1 MQEKNVKKSIFSVL
15 RLFSI
20 YYILVSTKFKN
31 TTYRFKGSI
40 MAENNI
46 AFITKQTKIVKRNGE
61 TVDFDANKIYTA
73 ISKAVAATKEM
84 TPSQVLTITQFVL
97 NKLDVEFTDKIPTV
111 EQVQD
116 TVIQTLMDSR
126 EYKTA
131 EAYIIYRQ
139 KHSEI
144 RDANIDAVQV
154 IDGYVTE
161 ADWRVKENANIGY
174 SIGGLILRTSE
185 RVTAEY
191 WLHLY
196 PQEIAE
202 AHKRASF
209 HIHDLGWL
217 SGYCAGWSLRE
228 LLYEG
233 FNGVPGYLQC
243 APAKHMATA
252 ISHMVNFLGTLQNE
266 FAGAQAFSSVDTYLA
281 PYVRLDKLSYED
293 VKNSMQTLVFNCAVP
308 CRWGTQTPFINFT
321 FDWTCPKDLRAQRP
335 FVGGKQVDFTYGDL
349 QNEMDMINKAFLE
362 VLTEGDSL
370 GRPFTFPIPTYN
382 ITDDFPW
389 DHPNV
394 KPLFECA
401 AKYGLPNFQNFL
413 NSDLNP
419 SDVRSMCCR
428 LRLDVRELLK
438 RGGGLF
444 GSAEKTGSLGV
455 ITINLAR
462 LGYLHKGDRE
472 GLFRELQ
479 SLLDMARDA
488 LEIKR
493 RVLTK
498 NMERGLYPFTKRYLG
513 NWNHHFS
520 TIGVNGANEM
530 VLNFTNGAENIAS
543 VFGKKLVLDVM
554 DFIRDNLA
562 NYQEATGNLYNLEA
576 TPAEGCSYRFAKTDK
591 KNFPD
596 IITAGTPDAPY
607 YTNSTQMPVN
617 FTDDPFVALEHQ
629 EELQRKYTGGT
640 MFHLYMGEPVSSGDA
655 AMKIV
660 RTIFENYKIPY
671 MTLTPTFS
679 ICPKHGYLA
688 GAYDYCPKCD
698 AEIAANSND
707 GCADCH
713 NENFDL

>member
-1 MQEKNVKKSIFSVL
+1 MSDKEKDIKVQAMPTFICNIMSIKKRS
-15 RLFSI
+15 
-20 YYILVSTKFKN
+20 
-31 TTYRFKGSI
+31 
-40 MAENNI
+40 
-46 AFITKQTKIVKRNGE
+46 GE
-61 TVDFDANKIYTA
+61 TVAFEAKKIYEA
-73 ISKAVAATKEM
+73 IRKAAYATNEISDERIVQITNDVLSDLDNNFM
-84 TPSQVLTITQFVL
+84 GRTPS
-97 NKLDVEFTDKIPTV
+97 VEEIQ
-111 EQVQD
+111 E
-116 TVIQTLMDSR
+116 TVIRKLMDAR
-126 EYKTA
+126 AYKTA

-144 RDANIDAVQV
+144 RNANIDAVDV
-154 IDGYVTE
+154 IESYVGGSN
-161 ADWRVKENANIGY
+161 WRIKENANIGY

-191 WLHLY
+191 WLNMF
-196 PQEIAE
+196 PQEIAD
-202 AHKRASF
+202 AHRSAAI

-217 SGYCAGWSLRE
+217 TGYCAGWSLRE

-243 APAKHMATA
+243 EPAKHMATA

-281 PYVRLDKLSYED
+281 PYVRIDNMSYSD
-293 VKNSMQTLVFNCAVP
+293 VKNAMQTLVFNCAVP

-335 FVGGKQVDFTYGDL
+335 FVGKKQVDFTYGDL
-349 QNEMDMINKAFLE
+349 QAEMDMINKAFIE
-362 VLTEGDSL
+362 VMTEGDAH

-394 KPLFECA
+394 KPLFDLA
-401 AKYGLPNFQNFL
+401 AKYGIPNFQNFL

-419 SDVRSMCCR
+419 TDVRSMCCR

-444 GSAEKTGSLGV
+444 GSAEKTGSIGV
-455 ITINLAR
+455 VTMNLAR
-462 LGYLHKGDRE
+462 LGYRHKGDRE
-472 GLFRELQ
+472 GLYRELER
-479 SLLDMARDA
+479 LMNMGREV

-493 RVLTK
+493 RVITK
-498 NMERGLYPFTKRYLG
+498 HMENGLYPFTRRYLG

-530 VLNFTNGAENIAS
+530 VLNFTDGKENIATP
-543 VFGKKLVLDVM
+543 FGKKFVLDLM
-554 DFIRDNLA
+554 DFMRDKLA
-562 NYQEATGNLYNLEA
+562 TFQEETGNLYNLEA
-576 TPAEGCSYRFAKTDK
+576 TPAEGCSYRFAKTDV

-596 IITAGTPDAPY
+596 IITAGTREAPY
-607 YTNSTQMPVN
+607 YTNSTQLPVN

-640 MFHLYMGEPVSSGDA
+640 MLHLYMGEPVSSGEA
-655 AMKIV
+655 AQKIV

-679 ICPKHGYLA
+679 ICPKHGYLP
-688 GAYDYCPKCD
+688 GRHEFCPKCD
-698 AEIAANSND
+698 AELGITPDTASNK
-707 GCADCH
+707 A
-713 NENFDL
+713 

>member
-1 MQEKNVKKSIFSVL
+1 M
-15 RLFSI
+15 
-20 YYILVSTKFKN
+20 
-31 TTYRFKGSI
+31 G
-40 MAENNI
+40 ENNMT
-46 AFITKQTKIVKRNGE
+46 FITKQSKITKRSGE
-61 TVDFDANKIYTA
+61 VVDFDATRIYNA
-73 ISKAVAATKEM
+73 IKKAVAATGELND
-84 TPSQVLTITQFVL
+84 SQIFTITQFVL
-97 NKLDVEFTDKIPTV
+97 NKLDIEFADKIPSV
-111 EQVQD
+111 EQIQD

-126 EYKTA
+126 AYKTA
-131 EAYIIYRQ
+131 EAYVIYRQ
-139 KHSEI
+139 KHTEL
-144 RDANIDAVQV
+144 RDASIDAVQV
-154 IDGYVTE
+154 IDSYVTE

-191 WLHLY
+191 WLNLY
-196 PQEIAE
+196 PKEIAE

-243 APAKHMATA
+243 GPAKHMVTA

-281 PYVRLDKLSYED
+281 PYVRVDKLSYED
-293 VKNSMQTLVFNCAVP
+293 IKNSMQTLVFNCAVP

-335 FVGGKQVDFTYGDL
+335 FIGGKQVDFTYGDL
-349 QNEMDMINKAFLE
+349 QHEMDLINKAFLE
-362 VLTEGDSL
+362 VLTEGDAL

-455 ITINLAR
+455 ITINLSR

-479 SLLDMARDA
+479 QLLDMARDA

-530 VLNFTNGAENIAS
+530 VLNFTNGAENIAT
-543 VFGKKLVLDVM
+543 VFGKKLILDVM

-562 NYQEATGNLYNLEA
+562 NYQETTGNLYNLEA

-596 IITAGTPDAPY
+596 IITAGTEDAPY
-607 YTNSTQMPVN
+607 YTNSTQLPVN
-617 FTDDPFVALEHQ
+617 YTDDPFVALEHQ

-640 MFHLYMGEPVSSGDA
+640 MFHLYMGEPVSSGEA

-698 AEIAANSND
+698 AEIAANSN
-707 GCADCH
+707 GQCADCH

>member
-1 MQEKNVKKSIFSVL
+1 MGE
-15 RLFSI
+15 
-20 YYILVSTKFKN
+20 T
-31 TTYRFKGSI
+31 
-40 MAENNI
+40 NI
-46 AFITKQTKIVKRNGE
+46 SFITKQTKIVKRSGE
-61 TVDFDANKIYTA
+61 TVDFDAMKIYNA
-73 ISKAVAATKEM
+73 VSKAAAATGELNDA
-84 TPSQVLTITQFVL
+84 QVFTITQFVL
-97 NKLDVEFTDKIPTV
+97 NKLDIAFVDNVPTV
-111 EQVQD
+111 EQIQD
-116 TVIQTLMDSR
+116 VVVQTLMDSR
-126 EYKTA
+126 AYKTA
-131 EAYIIYRQ
+131 EAYVIYRQ
-139 KHSEI
+139 KRSEI
-144 RDANIDAVQV
+144 RDASIDAVDV

-196 PQEIAE
+196 PHEIAD
-202 AHKRASF
+202 AHKRAAI

-243 APAKHMATA
+243 GPAKHMATA

-281 PYVRLDKLSYED
+281 PYVRIDKLTYDE
-293 VKNSMQTLVFNCAVP
+293 VKNSMQTLIFNCAVP

-321 FDWTCPKDLRAQRP
+321 FDWTCPTDLRQQRP

-349 QNEMDMINKAFLE
+349 QAEMDMINRAFLE
-362 VLTEGDSL
+362 VMTEGDAM

-382 ITDDFPW
+382 ITPDFPW
-389 DHPNV
+389 NHPNV
-394 KPLFECA
+394 KPLFDLA
-401 AKYGLPNFQNFL
+401 AKYGIPNFQNFL

-419 SDVRSMCCR
+419 TDVRSMCCR

-444 GSAEKTGSLGV
+444 GSAEKTGSIGV
-455 ITINLAR
+455 VTMNLAR

-479 SLLDMARDA
+479 SLLFMARDA

-493 RVLTK
+493 KIISK

-530 VLNFTNGAENIAS
+530 VANFTNGSENITT

-562 NYQEATGNLYNLEA
+562 NFQEETGNLYNLEA

-591 KNFPD
+591 KNYPD

-607 YTNSTQMPVN
+607 YTNSTQVPVN
-617 FTDDPFVALEHQ
+617 YTDDPFVVLEHQ

-640 MFHLYMGEPVSSGDA
+640 MLHLYMGEPVSSGDA
-655 AMKIV
+655 AQKIV

-679 ICPKHGYLA
+679 ICPKHGYLP
-688 GAYDYCPKCD
+688 GKHEFCPKCD
-698 AEIAANSND
+698 AERGAND
-707 GCADCH
+707 K
-713 NENFDL
+713 